1 MYLSCHYCNNS
12 TSFEWLIIQTQFTLT
27 FKTEE
32 NGKTNKTKNLNRKKK
47 YLLPRTKIPLKLIF
61 SLFFHS
67 LVMHKVWELAK
78 TCPQPALDWLS
89 IQVARNRY
97 VQSWLVSTMNNWVE
111 QYLLA
116 HPNHKVRSSAA
127 FLVVSLV
134 NSSAFRQAFR

>member
-1 MYLSCHYCNNS
+1 
-12 TSFEWLIIQTQFTLT
+12 
-27 FKTEE
+27 
-32 NGKTNKTKNLNRKKK
+32 
-47 YLLPRTKIPLKLIF
+47 
-61 SLFFHS
+61 
-67 LVMHKVWELAK
+67 MHKVWDLAK

-89 IQVARNRY
+89 IQAARNRY

-134 NSSAFRQAFR
+134 NSSPFRQAFRYVHIVNWFFVLTLRYSCFLTKSRTFCHFSVEKHSRKNPFFFSFLLKNTFGFSCLL

>member
-1 MYLSCHYCNNS
+1 MKYLDSCTY
-12 TSFEWLIIQTQFTLT
+12 LIL
-27 FKTEE
+27 KAVE
-32 NGKTNKTKNLNRKKK
+32 RKKCLFEIYAAK
-47 YLLPRTKIPLKLIF
+47 KSICCTLIHCSLDIWQNTQHKFIAYLEVK
-61 SLFFHS
+61 SSFHS

-134 NSSAFRQAFR
+134 NSSPFRQAFR